1 MLYQNGNGKFEK
13 LSEAMSEVD
22 MDDESVIRFF
32 QYIDTDKAADSTLL
46 AKIKLC
52 KDPNRFSWGSK
63 FVAASVAEIK
73 KKKDAELTRRF
84 LLALYKL
91 FGSEAASLYADI
103 FRDYG
108 DILKAALASE
118 YPAEEVMPRYL
129 IATNQD
135 DYEDSAVLWKTVELA
150 DEENRDHVAF
160 WCQNILSKEP
170 IPQKEGNISEP
181 AKKAV
186 AWLENYFKDFTDM
199 ELEYID
205 AYRCNML
212 GIAAFFSKPLREFF
226 SIAVNQT
233 KTPLRSSSLSQRY
246 SFFTDRYYEALMQF
260 TQYVDKDYIYR
271 FVTNRSDRPA
281 IIQKMVE
288 RYTDTCI
295 SLVQNSHDA
304 KFVMTMIELLK
315 SVRPNLQFDTETVKA
330 SIRNKI
336 TNHIAKLFL
345 AEGEVSDYLSGKISF
360 AELLPKIRDAQSKN
374 FARLQNTNYYE
385 VFGLD
390 DFAARCCIVLAIGY
404 SNIKWLFQEIIDFE
418 YGGHEAELLEQ
429 IVREKLSA
437 EEILTVL
444 NIQIEN
450 NDNATIDD
458 TVKALEKYIALFDD
472 VCTDNLSPTESA
484 ICIQL
489 FRTEPAKH
497 KAQLLGFTGSAEK
510 EIRAMLVP
518 VLAQADCHDDIVK
531 LLSAKKG
538 SVRELALSVIE
549 TMGSTQYRD
558 ALQKAFETEKTAKIK
573 DIITKLLAQASV
585 SEVGTQPVC
594 NIEADIARLTDK
606 SSSKKID
613 WVFERVSLTVHAKD
627 GSDATQSILKALLMF
642 YAPEAGQVNPLA
654 EKMAALLDESELCAF
669 ANAFFGKWFEDG
681 APVKTKWVLY
691 FAAVYGG
698 NEIIGTLM
706 ECIRFWA
713 DNSRGSIAAEAVK
726 ALALNGSAAALTKVD
741 EMSRKFKNKQVRAA
755 ATNALVYA
763 AEQLGIT
770 KDELADRIVP
780 DLGFDKSMC
789 RIFDYGKRQF
799 SVYLTA
805 ALDIEILNGE
815 KKIKSMPKPG
825 ASDDAEMAD
834 KAYSDFKEMKK
845 QLKTVVATQ
854 KERLE
859 YVLMCNRKWTADNW
873 KKLFISNPVMHC
885 FAIGLIWGTYENDK
899 LVSAFRYLDD
909 GSFTTSDE
917 NEFVLADDA
926 VIGLIH
932 PIELTEQERSVW
944 SEQLADYE
952 IIQPFPQ
959 LSRAIFT
966 ISKAETDT
974 DVLNRFNG
982 NEIIN
987 QTLCGRLTKYN
998 WEKGP
1003 AYDAGIFTEFYH
1015 KDISGLVRNADGT
1028 TTALGYVTE
1037 LTFSGTYIG
1046 VFELEP
1052 EDVTI
1057 EEVRFYRA
1065 DDCKHPI
1072 ALGDVNSRY
1081 FSEILLQLTA
1091 ALGDPEESE
1100 T

>member
-1 MLYQNGNGKFEK
+1 MLYQNGSGKFEK
-13 LSEAMSEVD
+13 LSNAMSKVGL
-22 MDDESVIRFF
+22 DEESINRFL
-32 QYIDTDKAADSTLL
+32 QYIDTDNEADSTLL
-46 AKIKLC
+46 AQIQEYE
-52 KDPNRFSWGSK
+52 DRSYYYSWKTALVSAA
-63 FVAASVAEIK
+63 VADIK
-73 KKKDAELTRRF
+73 KKKDPELTRRF
-84 LLALYKL
+84 MLAFYKVFDSDAAQLL
-91 FGSEAASLYADI
+91 SDI
-103 FRDYG
+103 FTDY
-108 DILKAALASE
+108 IEPLKAAIFSE
-118 YPAEEVMPRYL
+118 YPEDEAMARFL
-129 IATNQD
+129 LASHQQ
-135 DYEDSAVLWKTVELA
+135 DYEDTAVMWKAVELA
-150 DEENRDHVAF
+150 GENHLASF
-160 WCQNILSKEP
+160 WCQNILVREP
-170 IPQKEGNISEP
+170 LPEKKGDISEL
-181 AKKAV
+181 AGKAA
-186 AWLENYFKDFTDM
+186 AWLERYFKK
-199 ELEYID
+199 LEINY
-205 AYRCNML
+205 ATEYQFNML
-212 GIAAFFSKPLREFF
+212 GIAAFFSESLREYFP
-226 SIAVNQT
+226 IAIQT
-233 KTPLRSSSLSQRY
+233 KGESELLQASL
-246 SFFTDRYYEALMQF
+246 TDRYHIFSDRFYEALMQF
-260 TQYVDKDYIYR
+260 TQYVDKDYIYQ
-271 FVTNRSDRPA
+271 FVSQCPDQTA

-288 RYTDTCI
+288 RYTDTCV
-295 SLVQNSHDA
+295 SLAQTHYDA
-304 KFVMTMIELLK
+304 KFALSMADFLK
-315 SVRPNLQFDTETVKA
+315 SVKPNLQVDADMAKA
-330 SIRNKI
+330 NSRNTI
-336 TNHIAKLFL
+336 ASHISKLFL
-345 AEGEVSDYLSGKISF
+345 AECEVMDYLSGKLSF

-374 FARLQNTNYYE
+374 FARLQNTNYYGAY
-385 VFGLD
+385 GLD

-404 SNIKWLFQEIIDFE
+404 SKIKWLFQEIIDFE

-444 NIQIEN
+444 KIQIESD
-450 NDNATIDD
+450 DNITIDD

-497 KAQLLGFTGSAEK
+497 KAQLLCFTGSEEK

-518 VLAQADCHDDIVK
+518 VLAQTDCHDDIVK

-549 TMGSTQYRD
+549 NMGSAQFRD

-573 DIITKLLAQASV
+573 NTITKLLAQASV
-585 SEVGTQPVC
+585 SEVNVQPVC
-594 NIEADIARLTDK
+594 DIEADIARLTDK

-613 WVFERVSLTVHAKD
+613 WVFERISLAVHAKD
-627 GSDATQSILKALLMF
+627 GSDATQSILKALLMC

-654 EKMAALLDESELCAF
+654 EKIAALLDESELCAF
-669 ANAFFGKWFEDG
+669 ANAFFGKWFEDS

-780 DLGFDKSMC
+780 DLGFDESMC

-825 ASDDAEMAD
+825 ASDDAKMAD

-859 YVLMCNRKWTADNW
+859 YVLMCNRKWTAENW

-885 FAIGLIWGTYENDK
+885 FAVGLIWGTYENDK

-932 PIELTEQERSVW
+932 PIELTEQERGIW

-952 IIQPFPQ
+952 ITQPFPQ

-1003 AYDAGIFTEFYH
+1003 AYDAGVFTEFYH
-1015 KDISGLVRNADGT
+1015 KDISDLVRNADGT

-1046 VFELEP
+1046 VFESEP

-1065 DDCKHPI
+1065 EDRKHPI
-1072 ALGDVNSRY
+1072 ALGNVNSRY

-1091 ALGDPEESE
+1091 ALSDPEESE